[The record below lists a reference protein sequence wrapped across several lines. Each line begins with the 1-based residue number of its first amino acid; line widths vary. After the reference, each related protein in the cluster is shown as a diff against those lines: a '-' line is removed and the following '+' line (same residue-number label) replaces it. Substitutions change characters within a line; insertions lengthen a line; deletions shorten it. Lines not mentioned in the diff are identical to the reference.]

1 MQVFIIIIIII
12 IIIIFIIIIIII
24 IIIILKLYQV
34 LFIYTKNQDNM
45 MMYARVGACQKPD

>member
-1 MQVFIIIIIII
+1 MQVFIIIII